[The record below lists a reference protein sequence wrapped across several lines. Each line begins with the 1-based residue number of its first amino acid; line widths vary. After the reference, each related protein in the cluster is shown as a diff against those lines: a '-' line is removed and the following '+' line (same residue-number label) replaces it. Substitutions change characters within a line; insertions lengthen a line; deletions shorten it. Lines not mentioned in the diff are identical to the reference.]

1 MKRALGLVVVASC
14 AFSVVACGGKVLG
27 DDGEGDDGGV
37 TISHPRDG
45 GKVDPPDASTTTD
58 DPDLSALRKKEGQ
71 IAYVYFQPQS
81 SIPANVPPSHNVLL
95 DEPKGAQDIYDHTLG
110 LSRFPDGTFSCPAGF
125 GVTYDLQFFAADDS
139 LVADVTVDPNG
150 CNEVQFY
157 DGPTLQANAAY
168 FSVLAKDLGL
178 DEKDIY
184 PYFPQG
190 TP

>member
-1 MKRALGLVVVASC
+1 MKRAWGLVVVASC

-27 DDGEGDDGGV
+27 DDGVGDDAGHAIV
-37 TISHPRDG
+37 HPGDG
-45 GKVDPPDASTTTD
+45 GEVDLPDGSTTTE
-58 DPDLSALRKKEGQ
+58 DPALAALRKKEGQ

-81 SIPANVPPSHNVLL
+81 SIPDNVPPSHNVLL
-95 DEPKGAQDIYDHTLG
+95 DDPKGAQDIYDHTLG
-110 LSRFPDGTFSCPAGF
+110 LSRFPAGPSGCPASF

-150 CNEVQFY
+150 CNEVQIY
-157 DGPTLQANAAY
+157 EGPTLQANAGY
-168 FSVLAKDLGL
+168 FAVLAKDLGL

-184 PYFPQG
+184 PYMPEG